1 MTKKTKIVDFEEV
14 ANNLAAELAEANDA
28 LLRER
33 ADAANVRRRADED
46 RVKMAGFY
54 KANVVREMLP
64 FLDNLDRAL
73 NHAPKDDTMQWVE
86 WLKGIQGVKKQ
97 LDDALAK
104 IGVERIATVGEK
116 FDPTLHEAITM
127 EEGDGTE
134 EVVSEELQSGYK
146 LQEEIIRHAMV
157 RVSLK

>member
-1 MTKKTKIVDFEEV
+1 MPKKKIVDFEEV

-46 RVKMAGFY
+46 RAKMAGFY

-73 NHAPKDDTMQWVE
+73 NHAPQAESKE
-86 WLKGIQGVKKQ
+86 WQEWFKGIQSVKKQ

-104 IGVERIATVGEK
+104 IGVVRIATVGEK
-116 FDPTLHEAITM
+116 FDPKLHEAITM

-134 EVVSEELQSGYK
+134 EIVSEELQSGYA
-146 LQEEIIRHAMV
+146 LGEEIIRHAMV
-157 RVSLK
+157 RVSLQ

>member
-14 ANNLAAELAEANDA
+14 ANNLAAELAEANEA

-46 RVKMAGFY
+46 RAKMASFY
-54 KANVVREMLP
+54 KANVVRDMLP

-73 NHAPKDDTMQWVE
+73 SHAPKDETAQWVE
-86 WLKGIQGVKKQ
+86 WLKGVQGVKKQ

-104 IGVERIATVGEK
+104 IGVLRIATVGEK
-116 FDPTLHEAITM
+116 FDPKFHEAIAM
-127 EEGDGTE
+127 EEGEGAE
-134 EVVSEELQSGYK
+134 EIVCEELQSGYA
-146 LQEEIIRHAMV
+146 LGDEIIRHAMV